1 MKVDPKTLF
10 YHRKSLV
17 KNGLI
22 MKQVHHQK
30 SKGQNFQGTLF
41 HLPRFYVER
50 KPKAL
55 ILVRNAIVFLKS
67 KEKGVATYD
76 EVRNHL
82 NLGNSVKKLFK
93 TQDFQRFMKGD
104 VRIPFREMYP
114 DASEA
119 EWKRKG
125 TNQEKSIR
133 VVKLLDLNIEPDAV
147 FKDDEENVKNQ
158 EDSGDSNQN
167 TGILDQSGWL
177 LDRSMMWQAFQ
188 KVRKNGFIFSAES
201 QQSSFMTIKHSS
213 ASSLNYLFSLVLPL
227 FSAHL
232 KHTLS

>member
-1 MKVDPKTLF
+1 
-10 YHRKSLV
+10 
-17 KNGLI
+17 
-22 MKQVHHQK
+22 
-30 SKGQNFQGTLF
+30 
-41 HLPRFYVER
+41 
-50 KPKAL
+50 
-55 ILVRNAIVFLKS
+55 
-67 KEKGVATYD
+67 
-76 EVRNHL
+76 
-82 NLGNSVKKLFK
+82 
-93 TQDFQRFMKGD
+93 MKGD

-147 FKDDEENVKNQ
+147 FKDDEENAKNQ

-188 KVRKNGFIFSAES
+188 KVCR
-201 QQSSFMTIKHSS
+201 
-213 ASSLNYLFSLVLPL
+213 LNKFLE
-227 FSAHL
+227 A
-232 KHTLS
+232 

>member
-55 ILVRNAIVFLKS
+55 ILVRNAILFLKS

-147 FKDDEENVKNQ
+147 FKDDEENAKNQ

-188 KVRKNGFIFSAES
+188 KGRRLKYLEAKRK
-201 QQSSFMTIKHSS
+201 K
-213 ASSLNYLFSLVLPL
+213 SLFFCSLFDFV
-227 FSAHL
+227 
-232 KHTLS
+232 